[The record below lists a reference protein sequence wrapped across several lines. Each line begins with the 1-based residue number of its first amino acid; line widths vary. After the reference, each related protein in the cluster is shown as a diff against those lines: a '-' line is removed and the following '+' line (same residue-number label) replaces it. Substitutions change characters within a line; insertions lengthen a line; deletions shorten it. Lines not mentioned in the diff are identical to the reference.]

1 MQKKFK
7 TAYYLFM
14 LTSFAFIAGC
24 SNSAQTQYSSTQ
36 NSSTQMVSKSRTIPA
51 TSLDIPLEE
60 SAKATCVFSGG
71 VPSLN
76 YELHGGQTPVCQ
88 FANGKRC
95 SEQALIE
102 GACIPG

>member
-7 TAYYLFM
+7 TACYLFM
-14 LTSFAFIAGC
+14 LTSFAFTAGC

-36 NSSTQMVSKSRTIPA
+36 VVSKSRTMPT
-51 TSLDIPLEE
+51 TSLDIPLDE

>member
-7 TAYYLFM
+7 TACYLFM

-24 SNSAQTQYSSTQ
+24 SNSTQTQYSSTQ
-36 NSSTQMVSKSRTIPA
+36 VVNKSRTILT
-51 TSLDIPLEE
+51 TSLDIPLDE

>member
-7 TAYYLFM
+7 TTCYLFM
-14 LTSFAFIAGC
+14 LVGFGFIAGC
-24 SNSAQTQYSSTQ
+24 SSSTQTEYSSTQ
-36 NSSTQMVSKSRTIPA
+36 AVNKSRTMPT
-51 TSLDIPLEE
+51 TSLSVPLDE

-71 VPSLN
+71 IPSLN

>member
-7 TAYYLFM
+7 TACYLFM
-14 LTSFAFIAGC
+14 LTSFAFIAGIAGC
-24 SNSAQTQYSSTQ
+24 SNSTQTQYSSTQ
-36 NSSTQMVSKSRTIPA
+36 VVNKSRTIPT
-51 TSLDIPLEE
+51 TSLDIPLDE

>member
-7 TAYYLFM
+7 TTCYLFM
-14 LTSFAFIAGC
+14 LAGLGFITGC
-24 SNSAQTQYSSTQ
+24 SSSTQTQYSSTQ
-36 NSSTQMVSKSRTIPA
+36 AVNKSRTIPA
-51 TSLDIPLEE
+51 TSLSVPLDE

-71 VPSLN
+71 IPSLN

>member
-7 TAYYLFM
+7 TACYLIM
-14 LTSFAFIAGC
+14 LTGFAFIAGC
-24 SNSAQTQYSSTQ
+24 SNSAQTQYSP
-36 NSSTQMVSKSRTIPA
+36 TQMVSKSRTIPT

>member
-7 TAYYLFM
+7 TACYLFM

-24 SNSAQTQYSSTQ
+24 SNSTQTQYSSTQ
-36 NSSTQMVSKSRTIPA
+36 VVNKSRTIPT
-51 TSLDIPLEE
+51 TSLDIPLDE

>member
-7 TAYYLFM
+7 IACYLSM

-24 SNSAQTQYSSTQ
+24 SNSEQTQHPSTQ
-36 NSSTQMVSKSRTIPA
+36 IVSKSRTILI
-51 TSLDIPLEE
+51 TSPDIPLEE

>member
-7 TAYYLFM
+7 TACYLFM
-14 LTSFAFIAGC
+14 FTGFAFIAGC
-24 SNSAQTQYSSTQ
+24 SDSVQTQYTSTQ
-36 NSSTQMVSKSRTIPA
+36 GVNKSRTIPT
-51 TSLDIPLEE
+51 TSLNIPLDE

-95 SEQALIE
+95 SEQALIN

>member
-7 TAYYLFM
+7 TACYLFM

-24 SNSAQTQYSSTQ
+24 SNSTQTQYSSTQ
-36 NSSTQMVSKSRTIPA
+36 VVNKSRTIPT
-51 TSLDIPLEE
+51 TSLDIPLDE

-95 SEQALIE
+95 SEQVLIE

>member
-1 MQKKFK
+1 MSLMQKKFK
-7 TAYYLFM
+7 TACYLFM

-24 SNSAQTQYSSTQ
+24 SNSTQTQYSSTQ
-36 NSSTQMVSKSRTIPA
+36 VVNKSRTIPT
-51 TSLDIPLEE
+51 TSLDIPLDE

>member
-7 TAYYLFM
+7 TASYLLM

-24 SNSAQTQYSSTQ
+24 SNSTQTQYSSTQ
-36 NSSTQMVSKSRTIPA
+36 ETYKSRAIPT
-51 TSLDIPLEE
+51 TSLNIPLDE

>member
-7 TAYYLFM
+7 TACYLFM

-36 NSSTQMVSKSRTIPA
+36 MVSKSRTIPT
-51 TSLDIPLEE
+51 TSLDIPLEGA
-60 SAKATCVFSGG
+60 AKATCVFSGG

>member
-7 TAYYLFM
+7 VVCYLIMFTSVAF
-14 LTSFAFIAGC
+14 LTGC
-24 SNSAQTQYSSTQ
+24 ASSVDKPNTTTQA
-36 NSSTQMVSKSRTIPA
+36 VSKSRTIPT
-51 TSLDIPLEE
+51 TSLDIPLAE

-71 VPSLN
+71 IPSLN

-95 SEQALIE
+95 SEQALID
-102 GACIPG
+102 GVCIPG

>member
-7 TAYYLFM
+7 TACYLFM

-36 NSSTQMVSKSRTIPA
+36 MVSKSRTTP
-51 TSLDIPLEE
+51 TTNLDIPLEG
-60 SAKATCVFSGG
+60 SAKATCIFSGG

>member
-1 MQKKFK
+1 MQKKFR
-7 TAYYLFM
+7 TACCLFM
-14 LTSFAFIAGC
+14 FTSFVFIAGC
-24 SNSAQTQYSSTQ
+24 SNSVQTEYSSTQ
-36 NSSTQMVSKSRTIPA
+36 VANKSRTMPT
-51 TSLDIPLEE
+51 TSLNIPLDE

>member
-1 MQKKFK
+1 MRKKIK
-7 TAYYLFM
+7 TVCYLLMF
-14 LTSFAFIAGC
+14 TGFAFLVGC
-24 SNSAQTQYSSTQ
+24 SSSADTQ
-36 NSSTQMVSKSRTIPA
+36 NMAPQTSNTTNTNKSRSIPT
-51 TSLDIPLEE
+51 TSLDIPLQE

-71 VPSLN
+71 VPALN

>member
-7 TAYYLFM
+7 TACYLFM

-36 NSSTQMVSKSRTIPA
+36 MVSKSRTIP
-51 TSLDIPLEE
+51 TTNLDIPLEG
-60 SAKATCVFSGG
+60 SAKTTCIFSGG

>member
-7 TAYYLFM
+7 TAGYLFI
-14 LTSFAFIAGC
+14 LASFAFIAGC
-24 SNSAQTQYSSTQ
+24 SHSAQTQHSSTQ
-36 NSSTQMVSKSRTIPA
+36 TVSKSRTIPT

>member
-7 TAYYLFM
+7 TACYLFM

-36 NSSTQMVSKSRTIPA
+36 VVSKNRTIPT
-51 TSLDIPLEE
+51 TSLDIPLDE

>member
-7 TAYYLFM
+7 TACYLFM

-36 NSSTQMVSKSRTIPA
+36 MVSKSRTIP
-51 TSLDIPLEE
+51 TTNLDIPLEG
-60 SAKATCVFSGG
+60 SAKATCIFSGG

-76 YELHGGQTPVCQ
+76 YELHGDQTPVCQ